1 MFTKCAVMAFKVMR
15 CLIVFA
21 EPGEG
26 EWVGTSAD
34 LDAIGGGTHHSPS
47 PGSANTMRHLIT
59 LKAMTAHL
67 VNTTPSGGTTWAAAL

>member
-1 MFTKCAVMAFKVMR
+1 VFTKCAVMAFKVMR

-34 LDAIGGGTHHSPS
+34 LDAIGGGPL
-47 PGSANTMRHLIT
+47 LIQF
-59 LKAMTAHL
+59 
-67 VNTTPSGGTTWAAAL
+67 AAPRP